1 MLKAR
6 QKHVNSHCTFL
17 TVFLKTDF
25 VTSMLALCKPING
38 QPCEAL
44 AGYNHRSPGL
54 FCPGC
59 DISNKVFSATT
70 ARFSS
75 LTEKEKGNFSA
86 VSYFN
91 GSFHSEYTALVLMDF
106 FIYFRLESKWVGV
119 LAYCYLFCFFNLVIL
134 IHFYTKTIF

>member
-1 MLKAR
+1 MDNHV
-6 QKHVNSHCTFL
+6 KHSLDIITEAQ
-17 TVFLKTDF
+17 VFS
-25 VTSMLALCKPING
+25 VLC
-38 QPCEAL
+38 
-44 AGYNHRSPGL
+44 
-54 FCPGC
+54 C

-106 FIYFRLESKWVGV
+106 LIYFRLESKWVGV